1 MIYPAT
7 SEMDFEEVTVNA
19 EDSYSES
26 DDEASC
32 STEDS
37 RDSSSEGDRQTYES
51 SNESSSESSGES
63 EGELGISS
71 LLLSRKGK
79 YCSIYHCIVGCMLLM
94 QC

>member
-19 EDSYSES
+19 EDSYNES

-32 STEDS
+32 STEDN
-37 RDSSSEGDRQTYES
+37 RDSSSEGDRQIY
-51 SNESSSESSGES
+51 ESSSESSGES